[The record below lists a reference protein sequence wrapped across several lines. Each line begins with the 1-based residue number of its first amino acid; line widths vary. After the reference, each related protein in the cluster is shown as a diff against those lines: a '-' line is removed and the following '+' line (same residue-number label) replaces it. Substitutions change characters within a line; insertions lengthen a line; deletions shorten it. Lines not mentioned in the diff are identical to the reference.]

1 MPPSP
6 HAVPAHAAHTAP
18 GAGPLAVQLEH
29 RRLVHRAARI
39 RHTLTAM
46 RRLASSHREGV
57 PAPLRL
63 GITDFGRELQRV
75 ERRLRDLER

>member
-1 MPPSP
+1 MSPST
-6 HAVPAHAAHTAP
+6 HAVPAHAARELD
-18 GAGPLAVQLEH
+18 PLAVQLER

-46 RRLASSHREGV
+46 RGLASSHREGV

-75 ERRLRDLER
+75 ERRLRELEA